1 MFRVLQASAGLI
13 PGGADFS
20 PRGAFSPAGLLPL
33 ALVFATAANAQLISR
48 PVPPRDAVERGQ
60 KQFVATCGFCHGT
73 GARGGD
79 SGPDL
84 VRSEIVLDDEQGDK
98 IGPVIRNGRPDEGM
112 PAFDLPQNQI
122 QDIAAFLRERTQA
135 AINRNAYE
143 ILNVFT
149 GEAKAGEAYFNG
161 AGRCNTCHSPAGD
174 LKGVASRFRP
184 EQLQARFLY
193 PRGGRGGQSKP
204 STVTVTPR
212 SGAAVSGAL
221 EFMDD
226 FTVGLRDADGYF
238 RSFPR
243 DQVKVEV
250 RDPLAAH
257 AQLLRL
263 YTDKQLHDVLTY
275 LGTLK

>member
-1 MFRVLQASAGLI
+1 MLRVLQASLSVAAIAL
-13 PGGADFS
+13 A
-20 PRGAFSPAGLLPL
+20 PL
-33 ALVFATAANAQLISR
+33 AQAQLISR
-48 PVPPRDAVERGQ
+48 PVPSRDAVERGQ
-60 KQFVATCGFCHGT
+60 RQFSIQCASCHGSD
-73 GARGGD
+73 ARGD
-79 SGPDL
+79 ENGPDL

-98 IGPVIRNGRPDEGM
+98 IGPVIRNGRPNDGM
-112 PAFDLPQNQI
+112 PAFNLPQSQI

-135 AINRNAYE
+135 AINRNAYP

-149 GEAKAGEAYFNG
+149 GDAKAGEAYFNG

-174 LKGVASRFRP
+174 LKGVAARFRP
-184 EQLQARFLY
+184 EQLQAQFLY
-193 PRGGRGGQSKP
+193 PRGGRGGQAKA

-212 SGAAVSGAL
+212 SGQPVSGTL

-226 FTVGLRDADGYF
+226 FTVGLRDAEGYF

-257 AQLLRL
+257 AQLLRQ
-263 YTDKQLHDVLTY
+263 YTDKGFHDVLTY

>member
-1 MFRVLQASAGLI
+1 MFRVLQAS
-13 PGGADFS
+13 S
-20 PRGAFSPAGLLPL
+20 CVRSRSL
-33 ALVFATAANAQLISR
+33 ALVVLCSAVANAQLISR
-48 PVPPRDAVERGQ
+48 PVPPRDAVERGH
-60 KQFVATCGFCHGT
+60 KQFVATCGFCHGAD
-73 GARGGD
+73 ARGGD
-79 SGPDL
+79 GGPDL

-98 IGPVIRNGRPDEGM
+98 IGPVIRSGRLNEGM
-112 PAFDLPQNQI
+112 PAFDLPQSQI

-149 GEAKAGEAYFNG
+149 GDAKAGEAYFNG
-161 AGRCNTCHSPAGD
+161 SGRCNTCHSPAGD

-193 PRGGRGGQSKP
+193 PRGGRGGPSKP
-204 STVTVTPR
+204 STVTVIPR
-212 SGAAVSGAL
+212 SGAAVSGTL

-243 DQVKVEV
+243 DQIKVDV
-250 RDPLAAH
+250 GDPLAAH
-257 AQLLRL
+257 AQLLRQ